1 MRSPLPTWLL
11 ALGAVALAAIAAA
24 AAYAVAI
31 GAANF
36 ARIGV

>member
-1 MRSPLPTWLL
+1 LR
-11 ALGAVALAAIAAA
+11 ALGAVALTAIAAA

-36 ARIGV
+36 SRIGV